1 MVQNN
6 KNPTSTF
13 SEEVHIHHEY
23 LVYASQAEKEGM
35 PQVAKIFRA
44 IAAAESIIKNSG
56 KSGEAVINSQNAVN
70 GGTGESAGR

>member
-1 MVQNN
+1 MVQND

-13 SEEVHIHHEY
+13 TKEVRIQHEY

-44 IAAAESIIKNSG
+44 IAAAESVTKNSG
-56 KSGEAVINSQNAVN
+56 KSGETVINSQNAVD
-70 GGTGESAGR
+70 G